1 MLGKELL
8 KLCHKAYVNWSSFF
22 PEVKQTYKPLPN
34 TYKYVIK
41 PTTADKKNNNLASI
55 ISLKTICQIQACS
68 IFINKLFMMSL

>member
-55 ISLKTICQIQACS
+55 ITV
-68 IFINKLFMMSL
+68 